1 MQPDRDKTDWK
12 QPTAQPSQAPYVSAP
27 QKIQPPASAVAAE
40 MSAETK
46 IDSENMSMSQ
56 KPLDTERDGEVP
68 PTDTVSDEQPVR
80 WHATEYIHHDRDPL
94 WFVVFAAVVVILMA
108 ISIFLIQAITFTILI
123 PIMAVTLLV
132 YARRPPRVIDYTL
145 SHQGLHVNDRLYTF
159 DEFKGFGVVH
169 DDLEYSVLL
178 LPVKRFR
185 LSVSIYFPEEA
196 GEAIVDILG
205 TRLPMQEL
213 RLDPFDKVVH
223 KLRL

>member
-12 QPTAQPSQAPYVSAP
+12 QPISQPSQAPYAAP
-27 QKIQPPASAVAAE
+27 PQETQMSESITSLSTDKLDDIAASNAPANTS
-40 MSAETK
+40 
-46 IDSENMSMSQ
+46 IDEGRDNVMPSEDASS
-56 KPLDTERDGEVP
+56 E
-68 PTDTVSDEQPVR
+68 EQAIR
-80 WHATEYIHHDRDPL
+80 WHATEYIHHDREPM
-94 WFVVFAAVVVILMA
+94 WFVIFAVVVVLLMV

-145 SHQGLHVNDRLYTF
+145 SHQGLHVNDSLYPF
-159 DEFKGFGVVH
+159 SDFKGFGVIH
-169 DDLEYSVLL
+169 DEEEYSVEL

-185 LSVSIYFPEEA
+185 LGVSIYFPEEA

-213 RLDPFDKVVH
+213 KLTAFDRFVH